1 MLEMQHFIQVLRKF
15 QEGGLILSLLAE
27 QNKKHFIKHP
37 IIAFLKSYFKM
48 IYLVAAKIKNS
59 AIVIRTLAWPVLN

>member
-48 IYLVAAKIKNS
+48 FYLVTAKIKK
-59 AIVIRTLAWPVLN
+59 

>member
-1 MLEMQHFIQVLRKF
+1 MLEIQHYIQVLRKF

-27 QNKKHFIKHP
+27 QNKKHFIKHL

-48 IYLVAAKIKNS
+48 FHLVTAKKKKCNHNKNTS
-59 AIVIRTLAWPVLN
+59 LTCT